1 MLTIAKA
8 QFKSFPGAGEV
19 ANQPFVMGSE
29 TFRGPFKSSVE
40 VDDAPGLIAIFNAD
54 SMQLLN
60 LYQTV
65 SVRASAVLEIGAAP
79 ENTTVAL
86 LCTIPRA
93 WLLTAEVVWLRQFW
107 LNYLYK

>member
-29 TFRGPFKSSVE
+29 TFLGPFRSSVE
-40 VDDAPGLIAIFNAD
+40 VNDAPGLIAIFNAD

-79 ENTTVAL
+79 ENTTVAFAVHYTEGMAAHSRSRL
-86 LCTIPRA
+86 ASTI
-93 WLLTAEVVWLRQFW
+93 LAELSI
-107 LNYLYK
+107 